1 MLAWL
6 YANVSFTVFIL
17 QSVTDQLDE
26 PFGSSRSQPFSAFNI
41 VFTLFSRQIKYDDD
55 DDDDEM
61 TLLGNC
67 DL

>member
-1 MLAWL
+1 M
-6 YANVSFTVFIL
+6 
-17 QSVTDQLDE
+17 TDQLDE
-26 PFGSSRSQPFSAFNI
+26 PFGSSRSPPFSAFNI

>member
-1 MLAWL
+1 
-6 YANVSFTVFIL
+6 
-17 QSVTDQLDE
+17 VTDQLDE
-26 PFGSSRSQPFSAFNI
+26 PFGSSRSPPFSAFNI

-55 DDDDEM
+55 DDDDDDDEM